1 MKITGNGGL
10 SPGTGTSSGFP
21 VGVWSANAQ
30 KREKAANCPLMEK
43 ISEKPQESVT
53 NSILSS
59 SQSYADTL
67 RTNRQQAKNTS
78 LNLKKLKYQF
88 KNISAKILRSKT
100 SASAKQ
106 VVGQVRREI
115 LRLKR
120 EKQSGSYSEEE
131 IEAAITHAKA
141 MERVARKKVKHLE
154 EEELAEAS
162 GGLCADIQIEEQ
174 DLAEKENDISSDDLM
189 QENPGELSE
198 ADFSEVDFSEVDFSE
213 TDFYGT
219 DFSKFD
225 FREMDM
231 SEMDFSKI
239 DMSEIDFSEEMLQ
252 KLNDAEE
259 DVWESLL
266 EESGIEDLVGEVF
279 SVKRDMDP
287 ADLHAMKIKHRN
299 KEMKEIAKADAEYL
313 KAMFDFLEKS
323 KETGMT
329 ISLGST
335 QPVSAFQGEG
345 AVINITL

>member
-21 VGVWSANAQ
+21 AGLWSANAQ
-30 KREKAANCPLMEK
+30 KREKAASCPLMEK

-67 RTNRQQAKNTS
+67 RTNRQQAKNTA

-120 EKQSGSYSEEE
+120 EKQSGSYSGEE
-131 IEAAITHAKA
+131 IDAAITHAKA
-141 MERVARKKVKHLE
+141 MERVAKKKVKHLE

-162 GGLCADIQIEEQ
+162 SGLCADIRTEEY
-174 DLAEKENDISSDDLM
+174 DLTEKESDISPEELM
-189 QENPGELSE
+189 RENPGELSE
-198 ADFSEVDFSEVDFSE
+198 ADFYE
-213 TDFYGT
+213 TDFCGA

-225 FREMDM
+225 LPE
-231 SEMDFSKI
+231 I
-239 DMSEIDFSEEMLQ
+239 DMSEIDFSGMDFSAIDFSEEMLQ

-266 EESGIEDLVGEVF
+266 EETGIEDLVGEVF

-287 ADLHAMKIKHRN
+287 ADLHVMKIKHRN
-299 KEMKEIAKADAEYL
+299 KEMKEIVKADAEYL

-323 KETGMT
+323 KGTDGT
-329 ISLGST
+329 IPLGST
-335 QPVSAFQGEG
+335 QPAGAFQGEG

>member
-30 KREKAANCPLMEK
+30 KRAKAANCPLMEK

-162 GGLCADIQIEEQ
+162 GGLCADIQIEEH

-231 SEMDFSKI
+231 SEMDFSAT
-239 DMSEIDFSEEMLQ
+239 DFSEEMLQ

-259 DVWESLL
+259 DVWKSLL

>member
-30 KREKAANCPLMEK
+30 KREKATSCPLMEK

-131 IEAAITHAKA
+131 IDAAITHAKA

-162 GGLCADIQIEEQ
+162 GGLCADIQIEEH

-189 QENPGELSE
+189 QENLGELSE
-198 ADFSEVDFSEVDFSE
+198 ADFSEVDFSE

-219 DFSKFD
+219 
-225 FREMDM
+225 
-231 SEMDFSKI
+231 
-239 DMSEIDFSEEMLQ
+239 DFSEEMLQ